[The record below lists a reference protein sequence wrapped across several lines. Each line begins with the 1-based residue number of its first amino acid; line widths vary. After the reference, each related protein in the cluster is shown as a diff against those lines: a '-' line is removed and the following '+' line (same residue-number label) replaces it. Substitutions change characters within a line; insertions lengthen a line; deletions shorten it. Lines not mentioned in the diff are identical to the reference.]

1 MGLIIFL
8 IILKNI
14 DLTLMS
20 DKFGLEKVKDKKILQ
35 FRQNYRCEN

>member
-20 DKFGLEKVKDKKILQ
+20 DKFGLEKVKDKKIL
-35 FRQNYRCEN
+35 